1 MFDAEKLLGKLVG
14 EVVSKGGSWGKG
26 KTSVLGG
33 LGGGSGLMTLIGLG
47 VGAYEI
53 LKQQETAPRPDQGG
67 STPPPLPGAASPFGG
82 SPPPPPPG
90 AATPPATVPVPAEKT
105 LSALAAL
112 PAGVTG
118 AIPAGAELAIRMIR
132 IMVAAAHADGVMDA
146 EEERAV
152 LDKLRGADL
161 SQVER
166 MFLLDELHRPQSVDQ
181 LTEGISDPGL
191 AKNMYLLAVAT
202 VNIDTESERV
212 WLDRLA
218 AGLGLSK
225 ELQTFI
231 EEQYRAC

>member
-1 MFDAEKLLGKLVG
+1 
-14 EVVSKGGSWGKG
+14 
-26 KTSVLGG
+26 
-33 LGGGSGLMTLIGLG
+33 
-47 VGAYEI
+47 
-53 LKQQETAPRPDQGG
+53 
-67 STPPPLPGAASPFGG
+67 
-82 SPPPPPPG
+82 
-90 AATPPATVPVPAEKT
+90 
-105 LSALAAL
+105 
-112 PAGVTG
+112 
-118 AIPAGAELAIRMIR
+118 
-132 IMVAAAHADGVMDA
+132 MVAAAHADGVMDA